1 MAINDLSLSAS
12 HLTSQSAVAHNE
24 ALPRPNSA
32 LDTAAQEF
40 EALFLQQVLK
50 QMRKATDALSGEH
63 SFKSGT
69 LSTYQEFYDQ
79 ALAQKLAQGKQT
91 GLADMIVKQLSPH
104 LPASVSSLDLSPV
117 DLSPTNLSPTTHL
130 SSGTAKYSQQ
140 PLSSIATTQS
150 FYAGANRE
158 SLRVSEDNTFLQLYR
173 NATHDG
179 APVKRFGQ
187 SFSEQVSLLGNR
199 FGEALSKSDF
209 YHLVKRVIKQESA
222 GRSDAVSPKGAL
234 GLMQLM
240 PSTAREMAQEQGVN
254 YSSERLL
261 KDPHYN
267 MRLGTAYLQKM
278 LHRYDHSAPLA
289 LAAYN
294 AGPGRVDDW
303 LSRIGDPRK
312 GEISEANWMKRIPM
326 SETRHYTQS
335 ILSDAGKPSSKP

>member
-24 ALPRPNSA
+24 ALPRPNST

-91 GLADMIVKQLSPH
+91 GLADMIVKQLSPQA
-104 LPASVSSLDLSPV
+104 PASVPSLGLSPA
-117 DLSPTNLSPTTHL
+117 DL
-130 SSGTAKYSQQ
+130 SSGAEKYSQQ
-140 PLSSIATTQS
+140 PLSSISTTQS
-150 FYAGANRE
+150 FYTGATRE

-173 NATHDG
+173 NAPHDG
-179 APVKRFGQ
+179 APGKRFGQ

-278 LHRYDHSAPLA
+278 LQRYDHSAPLA

-335 ILSDAGKPSSKP
+335 ILSDAGKPRSKP